1 MLAIHAATAPSEPTK
16 HTTQPIVTGTTVIGI
31 KYNGGV
37 MLAADTLASYGS
49 LARYKDVRRLQK
61 VGDNTLIGA
70 SGELSDFQ
78 TIMEMLDGMSQSDI
92 NQDDGYTRNPS
103 EIYNYLRAVMYNR
116 RNKVREPNRFTTVAY
131 CLKEKLYLLSTLL
144 TVV

>member
-1 MLAIHAATAPSEPTK
+1 MHFGSIMLAIHAATAPSEPTK

-49 LARYKDVRRLQK
+49 LARYKDVRRIKK
-61 VGDNTLIGA
+61 VGDNTLVGA

-78 TIMEMLDGMSQSDI
+78 TIMDMLDEMNQADI

-103 EIYNYLRAVMYNR
+103 EIHNYLRAVMYNR
-116 RNKVREPNRFTTVAY
+116 RNK
-131 CLKEKLYLLSTLL
+131 STPAI
-144 TVV
+144 TGDTEYVTDIKCRI

>member
-70 SGELSDFQ
+70 SHPNIIFLFQ
-78 TIMEMLDGMSQSDI
+78 LIVIVEQLCVDCKKQM
-92 NQDDGYTRNPS
+92 
-103 EIYNYLRAVMYNR
+103 VCH
-116 RNKVREPNRFTTVAY
+116 VR
-131 CLKEKLYLLSTLL
+131 
-144 TVV
+144 

>member
-1 MLAIHAATAPSEPTK
+1 
-16 HTTQPIVTGTTVIGI
+16 
-31 KYNGGV
+31 

-116 RNKVREPNRFTTVAY
+116 RNKSKRTQSVHNCCLLLKGKILSVIDTTN
-131 CLKEKLYLLSTLL
+131 CCMKCN
-144 TVV
+144 